1 MDYHR
6 AVRRWVFRL
15 AVAVVLLAAAAV
27 VYFVALRPDPVP
39 VTVYL
44 AARGRVE
51 ETVTNSKAGTVKARR
66 RARVSPEL
74 GGRVA
79 ELPVRAGDRVK
90 AGDVLVRIEDSQYRA
105 QVQNAERALE
115 AAREG
120 EKEACL
126 SMSQAGRDLAR
137 AETLAKDQII
147 SAEMI
152 DQARSRRDIAR
163 AACDASRAR
172 TRGLDSQLQAARD
185 ELAKTVVRA
194 PFDAV
199 VAELK
204 TERGEWV
211 MPSPPGIPMPA
222 VLDLIDTDPIYVSA
236 PLDEVDSAKV
246 STGQPVR
253 ITMDAYSGRSFPG
266 RITRVAPYI
275 EDLTEQSRTFEVEA
289 TFDDADFARTLPPG
303 ASADIEVILSAREN
317 VMRIPTYALLEGKRV
332 LVLDRECAGGGG
344 GGGRWLGS
352 LVSGGGGCLVSKDV
366 GTGLRNWEFA
376 EITGGVK
383 EGERVVVSLDRAEV
397 KEGARARQSAV
408 TEK

>member
-6 AVRRWVFRL
+6 AVRRWALRIAVVVVL
-15 AVAVVLLAAAAV
+15 IAAGVAVYVL
-27 VYFVALRPDPVP
+27 ALRPDPVP

-79 ELPVRAGDRVK
+79 ELPVRTGDRVK

-105 QVQNAERALE
+105 QVQNAERALD
-115 AAREG
+115 AARAG
-120 EKEACL
+120 ENEACL
-126 SMSQAGRDLAR
+126 SMSQAERDLAR

-152 DQARSRRDIAR
+152 DQARNRRDIAR
-163 AACDASRAR
+163 AACDAARAR

-222 VLDLIDTDPIYVSA
+222 VLDLIDTDSIYVSA

-253 ITMDAYSGRSFPG
+253 ITMDAYPGRSFPG

-275 EDLTEQSRTFEVEA
+275 EDLTEQSRTFEVES
-289 TFDDADFARTLPPG
+289 TFDDAEFARTLPPG
-303 ASADIEVILSAREN
+303 ASADIEVILSARES

-332 LVLDRECAGGGG
+332 LVLEPECAAGSGGAGRLLGG
-344 GGGRWLGS
+344 IL
-352 LVSGGGGCLVSKDV
+352 SGGGGCLVSRTV
-366 GTGLRNWEFA
+366 STGLRNWEFA
-376 EITGGVK
+376 EVTGGLK